1 MRTSATALCLALLG
15 LLMARPALAQN
26 ELVISADIDQN
37 TTWTANNTYVLN
49 GLVFVQNGADLT
61 IEPGTV
67 IKGRAQENITSGDG
81 ASALIIERGSRILAD
96 GTPDAPI
103 IFTSEFDDFGN
114 LTQRDRELWGGL
126 ILLGRAT
133 TNQPTQNNP
142 IEGIPE
148 AEGALYGGTDDDDD
162 SGVLRYVSIRHGGF
176 SISGVEGDEIN
187 GLTMGGVGRGT
198 TIEYVEVYANFDDC
212 FEWFG
217 GTVEAKYLVGAFCG
231 DDSYDYDQGWR
242 GKGQFWFSI
251 HDTDI
256 AGRGGEH
263 DGGDAGGDDAEPLSR
278 PVISNVTY
286 VGSGQTATVPGG
298 DNNDRTFAIRD
309 AAGGFYFNSVFTDY
323 PNVALNIEDLD
334 GDAVDSRTRLEEGDL
349 GFFDNLFFGFG
360 AGSTIAAIVDGTF
373 ADDVISAENLYAN
386 PELNA
391 TCRAAEACLDPRP
404 SASGPAASGADFS
417 SVELDGWFDEVP
429 FRGAFSPSGPVWA
442 TGWTALDTEGF
453 LSGLATPNEDGAAA
467 AGFGLAP
474 VYPNPVRGT
483 AAVAFELDRSQAAAV
498 TVYDL
503 LGREVAVL
511 ARGEQPAGRTT
522 VAFDTASL
530 PAGVYVVR
538 LEGETA
544 SAARKVVVVR

>member
-1 MRTSATALCLALLG
+1 MRSFLTTLCLALVG
-15 LLMARPALAQN
+15 LLAGPAHAQN
-26 ELVISADIDQN
+26 EVVVTADIDQN
-37 TTWTANNTYVLN
+37 TTWTAGNTYILN

-81 ASALIIERGSRILAD
+81 ASALIIERGSRLLAD

-114 LTQRDRELWGGL
+114 LTHRDRELWGGV
-126 ILLGRAT
+126 ILLGRAS
-133 TNQPTQNNP
+133 TNQPTQDNA

-198 TIEYVEVYANFDDC
+198 TIEFVEVYANFDDC

-217 GTVEAKYLVGAFCG
+217 GTVDAKYLVGAFCG
-231 DDSYDYDQGWR
+231 DDTYDYDQGWR
-242 GKGQFWFSI
+242 GRGQFWLSI
-251 HDTDI
+251 HDDDV

-263 DGGDAGGDDAEPLSR
+263 DGGDAAGDDAEPLSR

-286 VGSGQTATVPGG
+286 IGSGQTATVPGG
-298 DNNDRTFAIRD
+298 DNNDHALAIRD
-309 AAGGFYFNSVFTDY
+309 AAGGFYFNSIFTDY
-323 PNVALNIEDLD
+323 PNVAINIEDLD

-360 AGSTIAAIVDGTF
+360 AGSSIAEIVDGTF
-373 ADDVISAENLYAN
+373 ADATIAATNDYAN
-386 PELNA
+386 PQLGGI
-391 TCRAAEACLDPRP
+391 CRTPEACLDPRP
-404 SASGPAASGADFS
+404 AGSSPAATGAQFTSD
-417 SVELDGWFDEVP
+417 ELGDWFDVVAY
-429 FRGAFSPSGPVWA
+429 RGAFAPDGPVWA
-442 TGWTALDTEGF
+442 AAWTALDTEGF
-453 LSGLATPNEDGAAA
+453 LSGPAVPNEAGASAD
-467 AGFGLAP
+467 GFGLGT

-483 AAVAFELDRSQAAAV
+483 ATVRFELDRPQAATVA
-498 TVYDL
+498 VYDL

-511 ARGEQPAGRTT
+511 ASGAQPAGRTEVT
-522 VAFDTASL
+522 LDAAAL
-530 PAGVYVVR
+530 PAGLYVVR
-538 LEGETA
+538 LVGETA
-544 SAARKVVVVR
+544 AATQKVVVVR